1 MLLVSLATNGRYS
14 LSSINSGIQAG
25 GVHGI
30 VIAITTAIVAIIIVP
45 LSLAPFFATGPRLLV
60 GLLVLIA
67 ALNCLGLLNMGF
79 PTPMRR

>member
-1 MLLVSLATNGRYS
+1 MLDCLVYLLIWVIVA
-14 LSSINSGIQAG
+14 L
-25 GVHGI
+25 I
-30 VIAITTAIVAIIIVP
+30 VIYIIEAVVGQFLTLPPPIMM
-45 LSLAPFFATGPRLLV
+45 LIRLLV